1 MNKQTDYM
9 LLINHDYPLPENFEA
24 TVQLVEAENSEGDR
38 LLIEKKTYDAFLRL
52 RQDILENH
60 GLQIELI
67 SVYRTIPQ
75 QQDTW
80 NNYLEKFGLE
90 HTKKYV
96 AVPGHSEHH
105 TGMAIDVSIVVDGN
119 IVRGAKNLLKI
130 DRLFKP
136 IQAKL
141 PAYGFILR
149 YPKGKEDITKINYE
163 PWHFRYLDDPA
174 LAKDITD
181 RGLCFEEY
189 WEEKAK

>member
-1 MNKQTDYM
+1 M
-9 LLINHDYPLPENFEA
+9 LKND
-24 TVQLVEAENSEGDR
+24 
-38 LLIEKKTYDAFLRL
+38 
-52 RQDILENH
+52 

-105 TGMAIDVSIVVDGN
+105 TGMAIDVSIVVDGK
-119 IVRGAKNLLKI
+119 IVRGAKNLLEI

-136 IQAKL
+136 IQDKL
-141 PAYGFILR
+141 SAYGFFLR
-149 YPKGKEDITKINYE
+149 YPKGKEGITKINYE
-163 PWHFRYLDDPA
+163 PWHFRYIDSPEIA
-174 LAKDITD
+174 REITN
-181 RGLCFEEY
+181 RGICFEEY
-189 WEEKAK
+189 HKKASPEGKPCNV